1 MDLLGQWNSILSQI
15 TEKQTVIININLFLC
30 DLPGQIKGKKKR
42 KCGYCVLL
50 LTTVYPFYLQI
61 DKNVSTAETGDLIEF
76 AYPGTGFSLWG
87 VYDGDGHVIHFGV
100 ADENL
105 MQSLWR
111 SFLQQM
117 VQHSSGN
124 RLLKRT
130 KIRRQ
135 PITQIKVAPGTRI
148 KVNNNKHRL
157 SPSPQELMRHR
168 CDTFLDQEFTYDL
181 LNFNSEHFA
190 TFVRYG
196 HAVCN
201 QVCSAI
207 VV

>member
-1 MDLLGQWNSILSQI
+1 MDLMGQWNSILSQI
-15 TEKQTVIININLFLC
+15 TEKQ
-30 DLPGQIKGKKKR
+30 
-42 KCGYCVLL
+42 
-50 LTTVYPFYLQI
+50 I
-61 DKNVSTAETGDLIEF
+61 DKNVSTAEIGDLIEF
-76 AYPGTGFSLWG
+76 VYQGTGFSLWG

-105 MQSLWR
+105 MQRVCR

-117 VQHSSGN
+117 VQHSSGD

-135 PITQIKVAPGTRI
+135 PIAQIKVPLGTRI

-157 SPSPQELMRHR
+157 SPSPQDLMRHR

-196 HAVCN
+196 RAVCN
-201 QVCSAI
+201 QIPFKKKDEEHTGATQTFDLI
-207 VV
+207 MQQRMETEI